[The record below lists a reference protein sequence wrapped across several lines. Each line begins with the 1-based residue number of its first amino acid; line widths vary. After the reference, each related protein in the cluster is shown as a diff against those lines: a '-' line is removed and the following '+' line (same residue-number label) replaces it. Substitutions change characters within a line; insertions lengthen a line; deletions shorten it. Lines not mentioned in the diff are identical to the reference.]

1 MSLRSLIFVSFACA
15 SLVACASPTGA
26 RSDASR
32 DVEETPG
39 ETSDALKSA
48 PNDLKPAQEKL
59 ILQLIDDVC
68 GDSWCEGDHN
78 FKFAKLKCSFTA
90 RACTITLDIIDPK
103 DGAKPQRDFW
113 RSCKMTNISAF
124 NAMIDTAP
132 NGFQSLG
139 DDFYGKVDACIAK
152 LESHIPAR

>member
-15 SLVACASPTGA
+15 SLVACASPTAA
-26 RSDASR
+26 RTDASN

-39 ETSDALKSA
+39 ETSDALTSA
-48 PNDLKPAQEKL
+48 NDLKPAQEKL
-59 ILQLIDDVC
+59 ILKLVDDVC
-68 GDSWCEGDHN
+68 GDSWCEGDYN

-90 RACTITLDIIDPK
+90 KTCTITLDIIDPQ

-113 RSCKMTNISAF
+113 RSCKMTKIAGFTS
-124 NAMIDTAP
+124 MIDTAP

-139 DDFYGKVDACIAK
+139 DDFYSKVDACITK